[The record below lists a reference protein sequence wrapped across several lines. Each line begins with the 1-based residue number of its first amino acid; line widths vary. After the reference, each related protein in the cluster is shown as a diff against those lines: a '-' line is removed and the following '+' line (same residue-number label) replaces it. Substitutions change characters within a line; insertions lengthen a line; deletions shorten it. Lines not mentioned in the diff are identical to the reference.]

1 MRHTWRW
8 FGPADPVSV
17 DAMLQ
22 AGVRGVVTALHHVPT
37 GTVWTLEEIARR
49 QAEVAV
55 MRDGTAS
62 GLGWE
67 VVESLPVSEAIKTQ
81 TGDWRAHVAA
91 WIASARNLRAAGI
104 RVICYNFMP
113 VLDWTRTDLGWR
125 RPSGARCMRF
135 DLVDF
140 AAFDLH
146 ILERPGA
153 AEDFP
158 EAVREAAAR
167 RFGEMDDARRE
178 QLAGNVV
185 FGLPGSAERLGLAEV
200 RALLASYAPVTDAR
214 LRANFHAFLEMVVPV
229 AEEIGLRLCC
239 HPDDP
244 PFPLLGL
251 PRIMS
256 TEADCAERLAAVD
269 LPANGLTLCSGS
281 LGARP
286 DNDLPG
292 MMRRLGDRVHF
303 LHLRNV
309 RRDAEAVP
317 ASFFEDEHLGGQTDM
332 VALVAAVL
340 AEETRRRAAGRE
352 DAAIPM
358 RPDHGQDILDDIGR
372 GGQPGYPAIG
382 RLKGLAELRGVE
394 AALSHPVAHPS
405 AHPLASAVP
414 A

>member
-8 FGPADPVSV
+8 FGPKDPVSV
-17 DAMLQ
+17 DTMLQ
-22 AGVRGVVTALHHVPT
+22 AGVQGVVTALHHVPT
-37 GTVWTLEEIARR
+37 GAVWTPAEISRR
-49 QAEVAV
+49 QAELAA
-55 MRDGTAS
+55 MRDGTPS
-62 GLGWE
+62 GLAWE
-67 VVESLPVSEAIKTQ
+67 VVESIPISEPIKTQ
-81 TGDWRAHVAA
+81 TGDWRTHVDH
-91 WIASARNLRAAGI
+91 WITSMRNLHAAGI

-113 VLDWTRTDLGWR
+113 VLDWTRTDLAWR

-135 DLVDF
+135 DLIDF
-140 AAFDLH
+140 VAFDIH
-146 ILERPGA
+146 ILQRKGA
-153 AEDFP
+153 AEDFAQDIRD
-158 EAVREAAAR
+158 EAAR
-167 RFGEMDDARRE
+167 RFAAMDDAQCA

-185 FGLPGSAERLGLAEV
+185 FGLPGAAERLSMGDV
-200 RALLASYAPVTDAR
+200 RDLLDSYAQITDPV
-214 LRANFHAFLEMVVPV
+214 LRRNFHDFLELVAPV
-229 AEEIGLRLCC
+229 AQDLGMRLCC

-256 TEADCAERLAAVD
+256 TEADYAERIAAVD
-269 LPANGLTLCSGS
+269 LPANGITLCSGS

-292 MMRRLGDRVHF
+292 MMRRLGHRVHF

-309 RRDAEAVP
+309 RRDAETIP

-332 VALVAAVL
+332 VALVDAVL
-340 AEETRRRAAGRE
+340 AEETRRRAEGRE
-352 DAAIPM
+352 DAQIPM

-394 AALSHPVAHPS
+394 MALSRRMAE
-405 AHPLASAVP
+405 A
-414 A
+414 